1 MERQAD
7 ALDDRFDVL
16 ILGGGVHGVAL
27 ARTLALSGVSVAL
40 VEKGDFG
47 GATTHNS
54 LKIVHGGLRYVQHLD
69 GRRIRESVQAQRAWL
84 SAAPHLVR
92 PMRFTMPTA
101 GWGTR
106 SPIALA
112 AGVSVYQLLGG
123 NSRRRSTPRVS
134 MPNASVQRRQAFER
148 MFPEVRSENVNGCMS
163 WFDAQ
168 IRDSGRLITEC
179 VADAARN
186 GAILLNHVEA
196 IALRRSGNRASGAL
210 VRDCLSGG
218 EHEVRARVTVGTL
231 GAWGGG
237 FARRSGLPCTPAGE
251 IPWTRNVN
259 VVMKRPVIA
268 GDAVGVMSS
277 QRGDG
282 LIGNAS
288 RLYFIT
294 PWQGTSII
302 GTTHDVHEG
311 EPEPLSVG
319 TDEVESLLADMNSTL
334 NGREL
339 GLDDVASL
347 HMGLTPSEEAGEYRA
362 KRSLVTDYGQEYGV
376 DGYIEVTPNKYT
388 TAPTV
393 SRQVAKLVLRHLGR
407 NDAGPADFSTA
418 LPGAPQDGDDPL
430 DALGKQATDHERER
444 AWVRAVY
451 GTRAD
456 EMLGLANTK
465 SLADSPA
472 GLFRRRVVHG
482 VREDM
487 AVRLGD
493 AVFRCSDLAERG
505 RLSLEDLLWC
515 LDCMTRHF
523 GWSERQRFEE
533 LELVLE
539 RLRRH
544 LSGGPGM
551 NWSIESETIVS
562 TENAGERV
570 R

>member
-1 MERQAD
+1 MIRLAD
-7 ALDDRFDVL
+7 HLDDPFDVL

-27 ARTLALSGVSVAL
+27 ARTLSLSGVSVAL

-84 SAAPHLVR
+84 AAAPHLVR
-92 PMRFTMPTA
+92 PMRFTMPTT
-101 GWGTR
+101 GWGAR

-112 AGVSVYQLLGG
+112 AGVWLYQLLGG

-148 MFPEVRSENVNGCMS
+148 MFPEVRPENVNGCMS

-196 IALRRSGNRASGAL
+196 IALRRSGNRVSGAL
-210 VRDCLSGG
+210 VRDCLSGR
-218 EHEVRARVTVGTL
+218 EQEVRARVTVGTL

-237 FARRSGLPCTPAGE
+237 FARSSGLPRTPAGE
-251 IPWTRNVN
+251 MPWTRNVN

-282 LIGNAS
+282 LIGKAS

-294 PWQGTSII
+294 PWQDTSII

-319 TDEVESLLADMNSTL
+319 ADEVGSLLADVNSTL
-334 NGREL
+334 KGRGL

-347 HMGLTPSEEAGEYRA
+347 HMGLTPSEEPGKYRA
-362 KRSLVTDYGQEYGV
+362 KRTLVTDCGQEYGV
-376 DGYIEVTPNKYT
+376 DGYVEVTPNKYT

-393 SRQVAKLVLRHLGR
+393 SRQVASLVLRHLGR
-407 NDAGPADFSTA
+407 SDAGPAGFTTP
-418 LPGAPQDGDDPL
+418 LPGVPPDGDDPL
-430 DALGKQATDHERER
+430 EALGTQATDHERER

-451 GTRAD
+451 GTGAD
-456 EMLGLANTK
+456 EVLGLADAG
-465 SLADSPA
+465 SVADSPA
-472 GLFRRRVVHG
+472 GLFRRRVIHG

-487 AVRLGD
+487 AMRLGD

-505 RLSLEDLLWC
+505 RLSREDLLWC
-515 LDCMTRHF
+515 LDWMSRHF
-523 GWSERQRFEE
+523 GWSERRRGEE
-533 LELVLE
+533 LELVVE

-544 LSGGPGM
+544 LSGGPEM
-551 NWSIESETIVS
+551 NWSIEPGTIAS
-562 TENAGERV
+562 TEKAGEGV